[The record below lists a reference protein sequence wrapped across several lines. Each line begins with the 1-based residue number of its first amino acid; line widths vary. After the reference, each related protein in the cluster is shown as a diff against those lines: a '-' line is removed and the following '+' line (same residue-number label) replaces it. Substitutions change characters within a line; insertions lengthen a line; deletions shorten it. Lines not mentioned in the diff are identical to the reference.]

1 MGLLFRMFLLD
12 QDDGLY
18 RLPSTTFAQI
28 LTDPKSYRLM
38 RFAGNRVRMT
48 DVAVRLQD
56 RQPVAVVW
64 INFGF
69 LSFDEHG
76 YFDAP
81 AFFRHQHARA
91 ELGMSLPSAA
101 PRTPHKVVDAATR
114 FVAQGGLWSPS
125 RKLQR
130 KIDAVALGE
139 MRCPRL

>member
-1 MGLLFRMFLLD
+1 MGFSFRMFLLD

-18 RLPSTTFAQI
+18 RLPNTKFVRM
-28 LTDPKSYRLM
+28 LTDPRSCRLD

-48 DVAVRLQD
+48 DVAVQLLD
-56 RQPVAVVW
+56 RQPVAIVR

-69 LSFDEHG
+69 MSFDDQG

-91 ELGMSLPSAA
+91 ELELEFPSAA
-101 PRTPHKVVDAATR
+101 PRIPQKVVDATNR

-125 RKLQR
+125 RKLQNQ
-130 KIDAVALGE
+130 IDAVALGQV
-139 MRCPRL
+139 RCPRL

>member
-1 MGLLFRMFLLD
+1 MFLLD

-18 RLPSTTFAQI
+18 RLPNTKFAQI
-28 LTDPKSYRLM
+28 LTDPRSCRLA

-48 DVAVRLQD
+48 DVAVQLQD

-69 LSFDEHG
+69 ISFDDQG

-91 ELGMSLPSAA
+91 ELGMELPSAA
-101 PRTPHKVVDAATR
+101 PRIPQKVVDAANR
-114 FVAQGGLWSPS
+114 FVAQGGLGRHRENCVVKSTRWLWD
-125 RKLQR
+125 R
-130 KIDAVALGE
+130 
-139 MRCPRL
+139 

>member
-1 MGLLFRMFLLD
+1 MGYSFRMFLLD

-18 RLPSTTFAQI
+18 RLPNTKFVQM
-28 LTDPKSYRLM
+28 LTDPRSCRLD

-48 DVAVRLQD
+48 DVAVQLLE
-56 RQPVAVVW
+56 RQPVAIVR

-69 LSFDEHG
+69 MSFDDQG

-81 AFFRHQHARA
+81 AFFLHQHARV
-91 ELGMSLPSAA
+91 ELGMDIQSAT
-101 PRTPHKVVDAATR
+101 PRIPQKVVDATNR

-130 KIDAVALGE
+130 QIDAVALGQVK
-139 MRCPRL
+139 CPRL